1 MTSLTTD
8 KRAAPVTMHQSIKVK
23 IEVEQIE
30 KLLKARTLNTF
41 GFVLTYIYI
50 GALLHIKISI
60 YYIRKIDK
68 AVPRV
73 TGLDVRGG
81 TEVQIER

>member
-1 MTSLTTD
+1 MFVDSALICVEAF
-8 KRAAPVTMHQSIKVK
+8 AAPRPQWP
-23 IEVEQIE
+23 
-30 KLLKARTLNTF
+30 
-41 GFVLTYIYI
+41 GIYI